1 MSFIPHTAKDT
12 QEMLDSIGISYIE
25 EIFDEI
31 PKSLTKPELSTIP
44 EALNEMQ
51 MLEHAQDICKNI
63 PLLKCFLGAG
73 CYHHHIPAAVWDIAT
88 RGEFL
93 TSYTP
98 YQPEVSQGSLQVL
111 YEFQSMIAEL
121 FALDVANASLY
132 DGATALSEAI
142 LMAKRIQKN
151 PIKQKVLIP
160 YGLHPHY
167 KAVLQTILKQQ
178 NIELCEL
185 AFDQQQGV
193 TKLSALKTMDT
204 EDVFALVILQNNFFG
219 QIEPFDE
226 QTQWAKD
233 KDLLSIACINPIL
246 QCVLKAPG
254 EWAETGVDIACA
266 EGQPLGIP
274 MGSGGPLL
282 GLLACKKDYVRQMP
296 GRLVGRTVD
305 SQQKDGFALTLQAR
319 EQHIRRGKATSN
331 ICTNV
336 GLNASAATI
345 FMSLLGTEGL
355 KRMAENSF
363 YHTHLLIDKLCQLS
377 GVKRLFNGPYFH
389 EAAIVLP
396 GHAQKIL
403 LELEKEG
410 ILGGL
415 SLEPYFQEFQN
426 TLLVCA
432 TEKISEQ
439 DIQHYVQV
447 IEKALKNCST
457 TQSHP
462 VGA

>member
-1 MSFIPHTAKDT
+1 MSFIPHTAQDT
-12 QEMLDSIGISYIE
+12 QEMLDSIGIKQIQD
-25 EIFDEI
+25 IFDEI
-31 PKSLTKPELSTIP
+31 PKTLEKPSLSTIP
-44 EALNEMQ
+44 KELNEMQ
-51 MLEHAQDICKNI
+51 LLEHAQEICQNI

-98 YQPEVSQGSLQVL
+98 YQAEVSQGTLQVL

-121 FALDVANASLY
+121 FGLDVANASLY

-151 PIKQKVLIP
+151 HTGNEVLVP

-167 KAVLQTILKQQ
+167 KEVLQTILKQQ
-178 NIELCEL
+178 NITLKELQ
-185 AFDQQQGV
+185 FDSTLGI
-193 TKLSALKTMDT
+193 TDINSLKGLDVSK
-204 EDVFALVILQNNFFG
+204 VFAMVVLQNNFFG
-219 QIEPFDE
+219 HIEPFDAL
-226 QTQWAKD
+226 TNWAKSQ
-233 KDLLSIACINPIL
+233 KILSIACVNPLL
-246 QCVLKAPG
+246 QSALKAPG
-254 EWAETGVDIACA
+254 QWGESGVDIACG

-296 GRLVGRTVD
+296 GRLAGRTVD
-305 SQQKDGFALTLQAR
+305 IHQKDGFALTLQAR

-336 GLNASAATI
+336 GLNATAATI
-345 FMSLLGTEGL
+345 FMSLMGAEGL
-355 KRMAENSF
+355 KRMAESSF
-363 YHTHLLIDKLCQLS
+363 HHAHLLVQKLCS
-377 GVKRLFNGPYFH
+377 IKGVKLLFSSPYFH
-389 EAAIVLP
+389 EAVIQFP
-396 GHAQKIL
+396 IHAPNIL
-403 LELEKEG
+403 QELEKEG

-415 SLEPYFQEFQN
+415 ALEPYFNEYKN
-426 TLLVCA
+426 CVLICA
-432 TEKISEQ
+432 TEKVSEQ
-439 DIQHYVQV
+439 DILNYTQV
-447 IEKALKNCST
+447 IEKVLKNCST
-457 TQSHP
+457 TPSCT